1 MVCVSHAIPAQA
13 VFGSSPPLECSGAPL
28 SIEPEFERFFVANFD
43 DLVRSLT
50 VITGDR
56 EQAADCVQEA
66 FVKAYARWRRVRRLD
81 NPVTWVRRVAINKS
95 RDTHRSERR
104 RRRREDRVH
113 KTPNGPDPDLVRDSA
128 DAVAGQLN
136 TIALLQQLPHRQRAV
151 AALFY
156 LQDMGIDEIA
166 DSLGISTGA
175 VKFHLNKAR
184 GNLRPLVEKSPDAS
198 IDRGA
203 ASNA

>member
-1 MVCVSHAIPAQA
+1 
-13 VFGSSPPLECSGAPL
+13 L

-50 VITGDR
+50 AITGDR

-66 FVKAYARWRRVRRLD
+66 FVKAYARWRRVCRMD
-81 NPVTWVRRVAINKS
+81 SPVTWVRRVAINKS

-113 KTPNGPDPDLVRDSA
+113 ATPDGPDPGVVPDSA
-128 DAVAGQLN
+128 DVVAGEMN
-136 TIALLQQLPHRQRAV
+136 TIAMLQQLPHRQRSV

-156 LQDMGIDEIA
+156 LEDAGINEIA
-166 DSLGISTGA
+166 DSLGISPGA

-184 GNLRPLVEKSPDAS
+184 GNLRPLVEKSPEVS
-198 IDRGA
+198 IEGGA
-203 ASNA
+203 ASDV